1 MISKETFI
9 DIMEDFKRRQERF
22 AAFEDSFDSFND
34 GMTVYLPEKIN
45 CDDFITLLVAATT
58 GEESH
63 QVWDDIITFCFTCE
77 FGKIPF
83 RFGIVGGDSYEITN
97 FGDFYEFLT
106 GNREAWENFKVK
118 KN

>member
-22 AAFEDSFDSFND
+22 AAFEDSFND
-34 GMTVYLPEKIN
+34 GVSVYLPEKIN
-45 CDDFITLLVAATT
+45 CDDFITLLAVTIT

-63 QVWDDIITFCFTCE
+63 QVWDDIVTFCFTCE

-83 RFGIVGGDSYEITN
+83 KFGIVGGDSYEITN

-118 KN
+118 EN